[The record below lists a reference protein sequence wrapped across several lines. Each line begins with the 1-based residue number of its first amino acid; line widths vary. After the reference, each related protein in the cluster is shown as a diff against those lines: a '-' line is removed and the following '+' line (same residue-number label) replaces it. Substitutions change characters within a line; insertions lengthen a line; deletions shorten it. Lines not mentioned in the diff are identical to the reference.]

1 VSADRAVAIIAV
13 LVLAPFA
20 LVLLAAIVRGYT
32 IDLHMTRDIRR
43 GHWRRPRDE
52 DNGDGS

>member
-1 VSADRAVAIIAV
+1 MTVDRAVAVIAI

-20 LVLLAAIVRGYT
+20 LVLLAAIIRGYT

-43 GHWRRPRDE
+43 GHWRRKDPHE
-52 DNGDGS
+52 

>member
-1 VSADRAVAIIAV
+1 MTVDRAVVVVAV

-20 LVLLAAIVRGYT
+20 LVLLAAIIRGYT

-43 GHWRRPRDE
+43 GHWRNHDPRE
-52 DNGDGS
+52 